1 MIFNK
6 LYFVVITR
14 VLGIL
19 FNCWLLAYVWYS
31 YFDILIFVNLLV
43 VLFLQIL
50 FLVRKLNRINYD
62 LESFFKAVRNN
73 DSSIKFA
80 NKQQGTFKELYTQF
94 DLIND
99 DIRKIKLENEHRN
112 QYFKVLVEHV
122 GVGLISFDK
131 DGKVSLF
138 NTAAKEL
145 FGKTHLF
152 RLEEMER
159 IQDGLSNTLMN
170 LKAGEQKLLT
180 LYRNHEIV
188 QLSLKATE
196 MKMLEDELK
205 LVSIQNIKN
214 ELDEKELDSW
224 QKLIRVLTH
233 EIMNSVSPVNSSIS
247 TLVDLYTNEGEGRR
261 ITPSEI
267 DEELIADTIEGLDII
282 EDRTKGM
289 VDFVSR
295 FRDLTLLPAP
305 KFQEIN
311 LNQRVKK
318 VLHLLKEKLDME
330 NVKLTFSYPGQDL
343 LVTADQS
350 MIDQVLINLINNSI
364 QALAK
369 EGNKEIEI
377 RLGLNEQE
385 RVVVVVEDNGCGI
398 DEEYQAE
405 VFVPFFTTR
414 HEGSGIGLSL
424 SRQIMQQHGGTLSFK
439 SEPGV
444 YTQFTI
450 QF

>member
-80 NKQQGTFKELYTQF
+80 NKQQETFKELYTQF

-159 IQDGLSNTLMN
+159 IQDGLSSILMK

-247 TLVDLYTNEGEGRR
+247 TLVDLYTNEDEGRR

-295 FRDLTLLPAP
+295 FRDLTLLPVP

-350 MIDQVLINLINNSI
+350 MIDQVLINLINN
-364 QALAK
+364 
-369 EGNKEIEI
+369 
-377 RLGLNEQE
+377 
-385 RVVVVVEDNGCGI
+385 
-398 DEEYQAE
+398 
-405 VFVPFFTTR
+405 
-414 HEGSGIGLSL
+414 
-424 SRQIMQQHGGTLSFK
+424 
-439 SEPGV
+439 
-444 YTQFTI
+444 
-450 QF
+450 